1 MTSPY
6 LIYGAPG
13 SGSVPIEAA
22 LTLIGAPYDVIGDDV
37 VRPVA
42 CNPAANAVNPLH
54 QVPVLGLPG
63 GEVMTESAAILI
75 YLADRHPQARLAP
88 APGDPGRA
96 AFLRWMT
103 YVSTAIYSLAWI
115 RADPMRLVADATQAP
130 VIQERIADRRAACWR
145 HMDNQIKPGAF
156 LLGDA
161 LTVLDLYVATVS
173 RWSPRRSRFYREAP
187 GMAAVVRRID
197 ADTRL
202 AALWAARFPFVD
214 GWED

>member
-1 MTSPY
+1 MQRTRAGSCPAQSSASGPLRTRPGAKAMTSPY

-130 VIQERIADRRAACWR
+130 
-145 HMDNQIKPGAF
+145 
-156 LLGDA
+156 
-161 LTVLDLYVATVS
+161 
-173 RWSPRRSRFYREAP
+173 
-187 GMAAVVRRID
+187 
-197 ADTRL
+197 
-202 AALWAARFPFVD
+202 
-214 GWED
+214 